1 MIGDKDYKKKIR
13 QASNAYLKYLD
24 HIRELESMANNIIKD
39 SHLYEYI
46 DGPITC
52 ERFPDSGLS
61 FIIELYNDGG
71 MPRTVRCI
79 SFFELFKNGPEYV
92 TVENLKKI
100 SF

>member
-1 MIGDKDYKKKIR
+1 MKDYKKKIR
-13 QASNAYLKYLD
+13 QASNAYVKYLD
-24 HIRELESMANNIIKD
+24 CIHELETLANDIIKD
-39 SHLYEYI
+39 SPLYEYI

-61 FIIELYNDGG
+61 FIIDLNNDNG
-71 MPRTVRCI
+71 MPHTVTCI

-92 TVENLKKI
+92 TTEELKKI

>member
-24 HIRELESMANNIIKD
+24 HIRELESMANDIIKD
-39 SHLYEYI
+39 TPLYEYI

-61 FIIELYNDGG
+61 FIIELNNGGG
-71 MPRTVRCI
+71 MPHTVRCI

-92 TVENLKKI
+92 TTEELKKI